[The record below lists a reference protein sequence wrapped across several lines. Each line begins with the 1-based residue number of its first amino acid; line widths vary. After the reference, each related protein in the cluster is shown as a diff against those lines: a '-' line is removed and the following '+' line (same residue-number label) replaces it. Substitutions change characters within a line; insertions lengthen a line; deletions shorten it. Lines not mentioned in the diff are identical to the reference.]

1 MLKTI
6 SDLIKFEETFLAPY
20 ALKSSCS
27 KGRRYAEESHLMR
40 TSFQRDRDRILHS
53 RAFRRL
59 EYKTQVFL
67 DGTGDHYRT
76 RLTHSIEVAAIA
88 RTLARTL
95 GLNEDLAETI
105 ALAHDIGHPPFGH
118 TGEYKLDDI
127 MKAHKLMF
135 DHNEHSLKL
144 VDELIEKYPGFEGL
158 NLTWET
164 RTGLI
169 KHRENH
175 TTLDGEK
182 LPPML
187 SLEAQVANIADDLAY
202 YGHDVDDGLESELV
216 TAGDLSSLAIWQKAA
231 EISLK
236 SGNTKGN
243 KKYSIHVVRCL
254 IDSMVRDVITQSNKN
269 LTDLNIKSPEEAQ
282 NCSKPLIEFSQE
294 YKSITNE
301 LKTFLSENLYKNQKV
316 VEVNKSCATKLEKL
330 FYLYLEKPQTR
341 SAFINEREKKDGLHL
356 AICYYIA
363 GMTDRFAVNEYNLQ
377 FGSRV

>member
-6 SDLIKFEETFLAPY
+6 SDLTRFEEIFLAPY
-20 ALKSSCS
+20 ALKSSQS
-27 KGRRYAEESHLMR
+27 RGRKYAEDPHLIR

-59 EYKTQVFL
+59 EHKTQVFL

-76 RLTHSIEVAAIA
+76 RLTHTIEVAAIA

-118 TGEYKLDDI
+118 TGEYKLDEI
-127 MKAHKLMF
+127 MKAHNLRF

-169 KHRENH
+169 KHRKGH
-175 TTLDGEK
+175 AALDGEE
-182 LPPML
+182 LLPML
-187 SLEAQVANIADDLAY
+187 SLEAQVADIADDLTY
-202 YGHDVDDGLESELV
+202 CGHDVDDGLESELI
-216 TAGDLSSLAIWQKAA
+216 TEKDLSSLVIWQKAA

-236 SGNTKGN
+236 SSGTKEN
-243 KKYSIHVVRCL
+243 RKSSDYIVRCL
-254 IDSMVRDVITQSNKN
+254 IDSMVKDVTTQSDKN
-269 LTDLNIKSPEEAQ
+269 LTEFNIKSPEEAQ
-282 NCSKPLIEFSQE
+282 NYSKPLIAFSRE
-294 YKSITNE
+294 YKSITEE
-301 LKTFLSENLYKNQKV
+301 LKAFLSKNLYKNQKV
-316 VEVNKSCATKLEKL
+316 VEVNNSCAAKLEKL

-341 SAFINEREKKDGLHL
+341 SEFINEREKKDGIHL
-356 AICYYIA
+356 AICYYLA
-363 GMTDRFAVNEYNLQ
+363 GMTDRFAINEYNLH
-377 FGSRV
+377 FK

>member
-1 MLKTI
+1 MLKI
-6 SDLIKFEETFLAPY
+6 VSDLIRFEETFLASY
-20 ALKSSCS
+20 ALKSSRS
-27 KGRRYAEESHLMR
+27 RGRKYEEESHLIR
-40 TSFQRDRDRILHS
+40 TPFQRDRDRILHS

-76 RLTHSIEVAAIA
+76 RLTHTIEVAAIA

-118 TGEYKLDDI
+118 TGEYKLDEI
-127 MKAHKLMF
+127 MKAHNLRF

-144 VDELIEKYPGFEGL
+144 VDEIIEKYPGFDGL

-169 KHRENH
+169 KHRKNNTE
-175 TTLDGEK
+175 LDGEK

-187 SLEAQVANIADDLAY
+187 SLEAQVADIADALAY
-202 YGHDVDDGLESELV
+202 YGHDVDDGLESELI
-216 TAGDLSSLAIWQKAA
+216 TEKELSSLDVWQKAA

-236 SGNTKGN
+236 SGNTKKN
-243 KKYSIHVVRCL
+243 KKYSDYIVRCL
-254 IDSMVRDVITQSNKN
+254 IDSMVKDVITQSDENITK
-269 LTDLNIKSPEEAQ
+269 LNIKTPEDAQ
-282 NCSKPLIEFSQE
+282 NCSKPLISFSFE
-294 YKSITNE
+294 YKAMTDQ
-301 LKTFLSENLYKNQKV
+301 LKAFLFKNLYGNKNV
-316 VEVNKSCATKLEKL
+316 VEINRSCAEKLEKL

-341 SAFINEREKKDGLHL
+341 SEFINEREKKDGLYL
-356 AICYYIA
+356 AICYYLA
-363 GMTDRFAVNEYNLQ
+363 GMTDRFAITEYNLY
-377 FGSRV
+377 FA

>member
-1 MLKTI
+1 MLRNI
-6 SDLIKFEETFLAPY
+6 SDFIRFEETFLAPY
-20 ALKSSCS
+20 AVKSSQS
-27 KGRRYAEESHLMR
+27 RGRKYSEEPHLIR
-40 TSFQRDRDRILHS
+40 TCFQRDRDRILHS

-76 RLTHSIEVAAIA
+76 RLTHTIEVAAIA

-118 TGEYKLDDI
+118 TGEYKLDEI
-127 MKAHKLMF
+127 MKAHKLRF

-144 VDELIEKYPGFEGL
+144 VDELIEKYPGFEGI

-169 KHRENH
+169 KHRGNH

-182 LPPML
+182 LFPMP
-187 SLEAQVANIADDLAY
+187 SLEAQVADIADELTY
-202 YGHDVDDGLESELV
+202 CGHDVDDGLESELI
-216 TAGDLSSLAIWQKAA
+216 TEKDLSSLGIWQKAA

-236 SGNTKGN
+236 SGNTKEN
-243 KKYSIHVVRCL
+243 RKYSDYIVRCL
-254 IDSMVRDVITQSNKN
+254 IDSMVKDVITQSNEN
-269 LTDLNIKSPEEAQ
+269 FTELSIKSPEEAQ
-282 NCSKPLIEFSQE
+282 NCSKPLISFSQE
-294 YKSITNE
+294 YKSITDE
-301 LKTFLSENLYKNQKV
+301 LKAFLFKNLYGNQKV
-316 VEVNKSCATKLEKL
+316 VEINRSCAEKLEKL

-341 SAFINEREKKDGLHL
+341 SKFINEREKKDGLHL

-363 GMTDRFAVNEYNLQ
+363 GMTDRFAINEYNLH
-377 FGSRV
+377 FK